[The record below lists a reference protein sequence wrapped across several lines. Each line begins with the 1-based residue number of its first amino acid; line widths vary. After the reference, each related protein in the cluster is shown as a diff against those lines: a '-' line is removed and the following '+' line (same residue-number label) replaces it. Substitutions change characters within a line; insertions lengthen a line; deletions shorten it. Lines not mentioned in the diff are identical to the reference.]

1 MDPAS
6 ASPLFDLF
14 RKGEVPREVR
24 WLAAQGSVA
33 PTVHEQLSILVLL
46 TGDRDADVAA
56 AARRTLDG
64 LPREAVANFLTRPNV
79 SDDVRA
85 YFEAQGVVV
94 GTTGGGGDSG
104 AVSISDL
111 ERELEGLLA
120 TGTPE
125 VEDPAVT
132 DAADGAD
139 ATRRGNIAMLPIID
153 KMKLAMRGTR
163 DQRAVLIRDSNKLV
177 SASVLSSPKVS
188 ESEIENFAKM
198 ANVSDD
204 VLRIIGTN
212 RAWTKSYAV
221 IAALSKNPKTPP
233 AISMPMVSRLNE
245 RDVKWLALDRN
256 VPEGVRLAAKKLIAA
271 SESRRR

>member
-120 TGTPE
+120 TGTPQ